1 MILVVDDDSDSRK
14 LLHSILSAEGY
25 AVRAADEGALA
36 LAFIS
41 LRRPELILLDVR
53 MPGMDGF
60 EVCRRLKDDADTR
73 DIPVIF
79 LTAYGDEDTKRYA
92 IAQGAVGLLTKPIDF
107 ALLREEIDA
116 RLDRAA

>member
-14 LLHSILSAEGY
+14 LLHSILSADGY

-79 LTAYGDEDTKRYA
+79 LTAN
-92 IAQGAVGLLTKPIDF
+92 GAPAEKVEGLRLGAADYVTKPF
-107 ALLREEIDA
+107 QEE
-116 RLDRAA
+116 